1 MTSASGC
8 REEMERN
15 NFKSL
20 SDELKPREKMRR
32 ASSVRAVD
40 DAALLAV
47 MLKTGTQGCDVVE
60 SSRRLLKAFGSLP
73 RLVRCDWRELGETIR
88 QYNKAHP
95 NERVLGI
102 GPTKQLELAAAF
114 ELVRRGFDVSP
125 EDVRAKVV
133 DSTEAAVEIFRRA
146 LALGEEQE
154 NLFVLPLDAKRHPLC
169 EPICATRGTPDKS
182 PVHSR
187 EVFKDAIRWGAHAV
201 IVAHNHPSGDST
213 PSRDDVVVT
222 KRLVE
227 ASAVIGI
234 ALLDHI
240 VIGRGSHVSLR
251 ESGMM

>member
-1 MTSASGC
+1 
-8 REEMERN
+8 MERN
-15 NFKSL
+15 DFKSL

-40 DAALLAV
+40 DASLLAV
-47 MLKTGTQGCDVVE
+47 MLKTGVQGCDVVE
-60 SSRRLLKAFGSLP
+60 LSRRLLKAFGSLP

-114 ELVRRGFDVSP
+114 ELVRRGFEVSP

-133 DSTEAAVEIFRRA
+133 DSTEAAVEIFRRS
-146 LALGEEQE
+146 LAMGEEQE
-154 NLFVLPLDAKRHPLC
+154 NLFVLPLDAKKHPLC
-169 EPICATRGTPDKS
+169 EPICATRGTLDMS

-201 IVAHNHPSGDST
+201 IVAHNHPSGDPT
-213 PSRDDVVVT
+213 PSREDIIVT
-222 KRLVE
+222 KRLLE
-227 ASAVIGI
+227 ASLVVGI
-234 ALLDHI
+234 PLIDHI
-240 VIGRGSHVSLR
+240 VIGNPGFASLR
-251 ESGMM
+251 DLGLVAF

>member
-1 MTSASGC
+1 M
-8 REEMERN
+8 RN
-15 NFKSL
+15 NFKEL

-32 ASSVRAVD
+32 ASSVRTVD
-40 DAALLAV
+40 DASLLAV

-60 SSRRLLKAFGSLP
+60 SSRRLLRAFGSLP

-146 LALGEEQE
+146 LVLGEEQE

-169 EPICATRGTPDKS
+169 EPICATRGTLDMS

-240 VIGRGSHVSLR
+240 VIGSGSHISLR

>member
-1 MTSASGC
+1 
-8 REEMERN
+8 MERN

-20 SDELKPREKMRR
+20 SEELKPREKMRR
-32 ASSVRAVD
+32 ASSVRTVD

-146 LALGEEQE
+146 LAMGEEQE

-169 EPICATRGTPDKS
+169 EPICATRGTLDKS

-201 IVAHNHPSGDST
+201 IVAHNHPSGDPT
-213 PSRDDVVVT
+213 PSREDAVVT
-222 KRLVE
+222 KRLVG

>member
-1 MTSASGC
+1 
-8 REEMERN
+8 MEHN

-169 EPICATRGTPDKS
+169 EPICATRGTLDKS

>member
-1 MTSASGC
+1 
-8 REEMERN
+8 MERN
-15 NFKSL
+15 DFKSL

-40 DAALLAV
+40 DASLLAV
-47 MLKTGTQGCDVVE
+47 MLKTGVQGCDVVE
-60 SSRRLLKAFGSLP
+60 LSRRLLKAFGSLP

-114 ELVRRGFDVSP
+114 ELVRRGFEVSP

-133 DSTEAAVEIFRRA
+133 DSMEAAVELFRRS
-146 LALGEEQE
+146 LAMGEEQE

-169 EPICATRGTPDKS
+169 EPICATRGTLDMS

-201 IVAHNHPSGDST
+201 IVAHNHPSGDPT
-213 PSRDDVVVT
+213 PSREDIIVT
-222 KRLVE
+222 KRLLE
-227 ASAVIGI
+227 ASLVVGI
-234 ALLDHI
+234 PLIDHI
-240 VIGRGSHVSLR
+240 VIGNPGFASLR
-251 ESGMM
+251 DLGLVAF

>member
-1 MTSASGC
+1 
-8 REEMERN
+8 MERN

-114 ELVRRGFDVSP
+114 ELVTRGFEVSP

-146 LALGEEQE
+146 LAMGEEQE

-169 EPICATRGTPDKS
+169 EPICATRGTLDKS

-201 IVAHNHPSGDST
+201 IVAHNHPSGDPT
-213 PSRDDVVVT
+213 PSREDIVVT

-227 ASAVIGI
+227 ASMVIGI
-234 ALLDHI
+234 PLLDHI
-240 VIGRGSHVSLR
+240 IMGSGSHVSLR

>member
-1 MTSASGC
+1 
-8 REEMERN
+8 MERN

-169 EPICATRGTPDKS
+169 EPICATRGTLDMS

-240 VIGRGSHVSLR
+240 VIGCGSHVSLR